1 MADITITI
9 PTEHVQR
16 VLNAICL
23 KYDYANNQ
31 LEGGETQAA
40 FAKRMVAEWVKQT
53 TLRIEAMLAREAAE
67 DDIGEVDVT

>member
-16 VLNAICL
+16 ALDAICL
-23 KYDYANNQ
+23 KYDYTNNQ

-40 FAKRMVAEWVKQT
+40 FAKRMIAEWVKQI
-53 TLRIEAMLAREAAE
+53 TLRMESMLAREAAE
-67 DDIGEVDVT
+67 DGVEEIDVT